1 MLTVI
6 PFSTGSSIEKK
17 PAAKI
22 IKIWKF
28 KISKVDAW
36 MNPSIA
42 ADIDNQEISH
52 KRYG

>member
-6 PFSTGSSIEKK
+6 PFSTGSSIEKT
-17 PAAKI
+17 ATKI
-22 IKIWKF
+22 DKIWKF

-36 MNPSIA
+36 MNPGIA